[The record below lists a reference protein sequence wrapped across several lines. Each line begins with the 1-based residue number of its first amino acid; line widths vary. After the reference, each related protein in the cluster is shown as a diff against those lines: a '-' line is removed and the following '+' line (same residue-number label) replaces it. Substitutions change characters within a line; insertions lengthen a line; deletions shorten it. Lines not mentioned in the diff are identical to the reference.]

1 MISLKI
7 QVEINVCVAA
17 VFCTTESYSI
27 IIDLLSGDKAAF
39 MSSL

>member
-1 MISLKI
+1 MIPLKI

-27 IIDLLSGDKAAF
+27 IIDLLSGEHPGGMAC
-39 MSSL
+39 